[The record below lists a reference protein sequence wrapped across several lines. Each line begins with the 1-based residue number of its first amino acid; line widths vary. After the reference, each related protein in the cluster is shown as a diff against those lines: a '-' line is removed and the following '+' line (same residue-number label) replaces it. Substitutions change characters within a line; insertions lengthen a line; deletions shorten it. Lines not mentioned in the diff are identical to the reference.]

1 MNFDICLCSKGF
13 ESWPSFTIW
22 SIGYPTG
29 LDHWTPRLTARH
41 LWSWSTSKRVTWVP
55 SMVATSS
62 TTSWGQGMT
71 WWIIWIYLDWFIY
84 IIIYIYIYTYCFLV
98 FFQISNRWL
107 PHGYPMVTPLF
118 SHALEFTP
126 RTVRKT
132 RYARKEKYLEDP
144 DAGVLNLEESGG
156 SPDQVGN
163 IKGKQPGKQPPNR
176 SHPKKRIFR
185 SDCCDGLH
193 PNMEIRLQSDAEV
206 NCRNLGVWSK
216 NISIQSLYISNII

>member
-22 SIGYPTG
+22 SIGYPTR
-29 LDHWTPRLTARH
+29 LDHWSPRLTARH

-84 IIIYIYIYTYCFLV
+84 I
-98 FFQISNRWL
+98 FFVGVSSDFQHL
-107 PHGYPMVTPLF
+107 EH
-118 SHALEFTP
+118 LEFTP
-126 RTVRKT
+126 RSVRKT

-163 IKGKQPGKQPPNR
+163 IKGKQPPNR

-206 NCRNLGVWSK
+206 NCRNLGVCQRTYLYRVYTYLTLS
-216 NISIQSLYISNII
+216 NSLRTGESPFFMGKSPSSTQWPWLQ

>member
-1 MNFDICLCSKGF
+1 LDPQADSKTSLIVKYIQAGDLGAKYGGDIIDYELR
-13 ESWPSFTIW
+13 P
-22 SIGYPTG
+22 GYDMMDHLDISG
-29 LDHWTPRLTARH
+29 L
-41 LWSWSTSKRVTWVP
+41 
-55 SMVATSS
+55 
-62 TTSWGQGMT
+62 
-71 WWIIWIYLDWFIY
+71 IYIY
-84 IIIYIYIYTYCFLV
+84 IIIYIYIHIVFLV

-206 NCRNLGVWSK
+206 NCRNLGVWST